1 MFHCTKRR
9 LTFSIS
15 LIRIIAGTSRVAS
28 KTKREPLS
36 PGKKILLGY
45 GEPLARKKVAGT
57 LGLLA
62 VTAIGVGGM
71 IGGGI
76 FAVLGLAISVSGHAV
91 ALTMAIGGL
100 IALLTGLSYAQM
112 GLKFRGDGGSFT
124 YIQKGFP
131 EPAIAGVAGWLLM
144 AGYVGTLAL
153 YATAFGDYGATL
165 IGGQHPVVWIAQAL
179 ASAGLLIFLGINLLG
194 AKLSGGVELTVV
206 AIKLTILALFVAVG
220 LWGID
225 LAHFQPVFN
234 HGVMSSLAAVGL
246 IFVAYEGFELIP
258 NAVDEM
264 KDATKELRPAIVIAI
279 LLTTLLYILV
289 AIAAVGNLTLIQ
301 IQKDQ
306 EYVLAVAAQPK
317 LGHLGFVMIGVA
329 AVLSTASAINAT
341 LFGAGRLA
349 RVMATEGALPGVFTR
364 ESSRRRVPYA
374 SLLVLTGLALLFTLM
389 AHLELISVFAS
400 ATFLLIFLAVN
411 VAALRLAKEIKLHWG
426 FPAAGAVM
434 TAASFCVLIW
444 HMWTSSRVNLY
455 WLAAFYGI
463 AIAGQLALQ
472 WRRRRG

>member
-1 MFHCTKRR
+1 MPSGDGELLAKK
-9 LTFSIS
+9 
-15 LIRIIAGTSRVAS
+15 RVAGS
-28 KTKREPLS
+28 
-36 PGKKILLGY
+36 
-45 GEPLARKKVAGT
+45 
-57 LGLLA
+57 LGLAA

-91 ALTMAIGGL
+91 ALTLAVGGV

-112 GLKFRGDGGSFT
+112 GLKFRGNGGSFA
-124 YIQKGFP
+124 YIQKGLP
-131 EPAIAGVAGWLLM
+131 EGGIAGVAGWLLV

-165 IGGQHPVVWIAQAL
+165 IGGQHPVVWIARVL
-179 ASAGLLIFLGINLLG
+179 AAAGLLIFMGVNLWG
-194 AKLSGGVELTVV
+194 ARLSGGVELTVV
-206 AIKLTILALFVAVG
+206 SIKLSILVFFAAVG
-220 LWGID
+220 LWGIHA
-225 LAHFQPVFN
+225 AHFEPVFN
-234 HGVMSSLAAVGL
+234 HGVMAPLAAVGL

-258 NAVDEM
+258 NAVNDM
-264 KDATKELRPAIVIAI
+264 KDATDQLRPAILIAI
-279 LLTTLLYILV
+279 VLTTVLYIVV
-289 AIAAVGNLTLIQ
+289 AIAAVGNLTVIQ

-317 LGHLGFVMIGVA
+317 LGHLGFLLIGVA

-349 RVMATEGALPGVFTR
+349 KVMATQSALPEVFTR
-364 ESSRRRVPYA
+364 ESSRRRVPYV
-374 SLLVLTGLALLFTLM
+374 SLLVLTGLALLFTML
-389 AHLELISVFAS
+389 AHLTLISAFAS

-411 VAALRLAKEIKLHWG
+411 VAALRLAKEIKLHWV

-434 TAASFCVLIW
+434 TAASLCVLVW

-455 WLAAFYGI
+455 WMAAFYGM
-463 AIAGQLALQ
+463 AIVAQIALQ